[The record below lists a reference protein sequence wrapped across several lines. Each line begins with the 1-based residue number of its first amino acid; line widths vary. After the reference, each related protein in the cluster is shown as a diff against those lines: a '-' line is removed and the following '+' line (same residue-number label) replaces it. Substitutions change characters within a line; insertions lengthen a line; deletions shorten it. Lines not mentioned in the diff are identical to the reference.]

1 MLGKKLVMK
10 DIESI
15 DPEFYNSLKWIKY
28 FIFSF
33 KVFQFFNTHDLCFQR
48 KLCR

>member
-28 FIFSF
+28 VGGGE
-33 KVFQFFNTHDLCFQR
+33 VFQTNLLMFTTSKGQLCG
-48 KLCR
+48 